1 MQVEMDQSQ
10 LVKPVAV
17 QRLCLTGYSAQ
28 YTLRR
33 SVDAVA
39 SVDELLRLK
48 SLMVRTSRFR

>member
-1 MQVEMDQSQ
+1 MDQSQ